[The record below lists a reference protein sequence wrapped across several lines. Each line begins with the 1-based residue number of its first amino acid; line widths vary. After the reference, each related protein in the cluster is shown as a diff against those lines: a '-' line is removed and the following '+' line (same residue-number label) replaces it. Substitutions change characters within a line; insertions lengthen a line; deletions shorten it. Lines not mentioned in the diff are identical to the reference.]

1 MLKSFSGS
9 QSNVSDA
16 VDEEEEAVVVFEAV
30 SMSFSEGSVPLGR
43 FQLSCS
49 CSATNISSFG
59 SSSLSSSPSL
69 VAATVLFAAVVVKV
83 LANKRLIRTP
93 GTVLAVKEN
102 NCPVDDDDDDDP
114 TVRACKRAR
123 RRGPTQ

>member
-49 CSATNISSFG
+49 CSATKISSFG
-59 SSSLSSSPSL
+59 SSSLSLSPSL

-93 GTVLAVKEN
+93 GTALVVKEN
-102 NCPVDDDDDDDP
+102 KSPVDDNDDDP